1 MKVVLP
7 LWVDPSAKIPRATAG
22 QTGGQASDKIFI
34 KLQED
39 TENARHSDWAT
50 QRLQR
55 WIENNVPLSVTPFA
69 QRLASNSWGR
79 IVLSGPIQTLN
90 QASSL
95 PSAAH
100 ILLKWIIIILII
112 RKSLSF
118 THFIRAKQVLVDQGV
133 IHEGQIIQIPSCGLF
148 RCSCYP
154 ERIAKRW

>member
-7 LWVDPSAKIPRATAG
+7 LWVDPSAKVPRATAG

-79 IVLSGPIQTLN
+79 IVLSGPIQTLK

-100 ILLKWIIIILII
+100 ILLIRIIICQHLNITLNAFHT
-112 RKSLSF
+112 S
-118 THFIRAKQVLVDQGV
+118 
-133 IHEGQIIQIPSCGLF
+133 
-148 RCSCYP
+148 
-154 ERIAKRW
+154 